1 MYRKD
6 SKMIEYKSEDQCN
19 ALFRSKNKLKIY
31 RTKAASAR
39 DTFCHNQKK
48 RGNGACGTIKTKMA
62 IFLAHGK
69 QANKLIY
76 SRKEKNYKSA
86 SKLETN
92 SNMQE

>member
-1 MYRKD
+1 
-6 SKMIEYKSEDQCN
+6 MIEYKSEDQCN

-31 RTKAASAR
+31 RQRLQVLEIHFAITK
-39 DTFCHNQKK
+39 KK
-48 RGNGACGTIKTKMA
+48 RGNGAYGTIKTKMA
-62 IFLAHGK
+62 MFLAHGK
-69 QANKLIY
+69 QANKLID